1 MQLVSITARYTFEAA
16 HHLPMVP
23 DGHKCRRMH
32 GHNYAVEVTAS
43 GPVRVDGFVADF
55 ADLDAV
61 VNPLVETVDHRVLN
75 IVEGLANPTA
85 ENIAI
90 WFRDRVAL
98 KLAPLAISVRV
109 FETDRYWCDA
119 GPTIMEA
126 AQ

>member
-32 GHNYAVEVTAS
+32 GHNYAIEVTAS
-43 GPVRVDGFVADF
+43 GPIRADGFVADF

-61 VNPLVETVDHRVLN
+61 VNPLVEMVDHRVLN

-85 ENIAI
+85 ENIGI
-90 WFRDRVAL
+90 WFRDRVAV

-109 FETDRYWCDA
+109 FETDKYWCDVGGTA
-119 GPTIMEA
+119 
-126 AQ
+126 

>member
-43 GPVRVDGFVADF
+43 GPVRTDGFVADF

-61 VNPLVETVDHRVLN
+61 VNPLVEMVDHRVLN
-75 IVEGLANPTA
+75 IVDGLANPTA

-90 WFRDRVAL
+90 WFRDRVAS
-98 KLAPLAISVRV
+98 KLPLSISVRV

-119 GPTIMEA
+119 GPAIMEA

>member
-43 GPVRVDGFVADF
+43 GPVRADGFVADF

-75 IVEGLANPTA
+75 IVDGLANPTA

-98 KLAPLAISVRV
+98 KLAPLAISVRP

-119 GPTIMEA
+119 GPAIMEP